1 MERDEVIFKL
11 IAEEQHP
18 RETTEQRPNHARI
31 LSLGESFHNNL
42 AGNTLQSPENFS
54 LSNYED
60 DDDDSG
66 FCCPCCLPR

>member
-42 AGNTLQSPENFS
+42 AGNRLQSPENFS